1 MSSSLRAE
9 VAEFLLN
16 HYDFLKQDLNEMC
29 VHYTYIFQVV
39 KSHFVFIYFSLN
51 NSIFL
56 YHGIEEYSRYY
67 FV

>member
-16 HYDFLKQDLNEMC
+16 HYSNFFKQNLNEMC

-39 KSHFVFIYFSLN
+39 KSHFCFYFSLN

-56 YHGIEEYSRYY
+56 YHGPLLVLIKT
-67 FV
+67 

>member
-16 HYDFLKQDLNEMC
+16 HYDFLKQELNEMC

-39 KSHFVFIYFSLN
+39 KSHFCFYLF
-51 NSIFL
+51 FL
-56 YHGIEEYSRYY
+56 E
-67 FV
+67 